1 MLSQARRSSWARGA
15 SCRCAA
21 RSARTIEP
29 VATMRLYLSLA
40 RPSRKAAALPGVD
53 APPRL
58 TGPMSTHETL
68 AARFARCVT
77 LFREPGARDDQK
89 AEFRA
94 LLGLLQDA
102 AVSLR
107 AAGGRLEING
117 IPCEGE
123 GLTGLVQ
130 RLDLHGIGEIAL
142 PAAPPPPQLFQLF
155 RALADQPGTD
165 DIPSRLAAAGVDRIR
180 VTLASPETAEPPPS
194 PPVASSQDIESHEAI
209 IPRASRP
216 TGTDGILR
224 GEPWRDTKSVPI
236 DGVPL
241 VSHDPPPPPAADA
254 LPGTVRPAS
263 PQPATPPAPSAPSAP
278 RVSRADVGARRPSA
292 DPPSPPP
299 GPPSPPGSCSARRT
313 APERATP
320 GRRVVAIAG
329 GRLRRGGTAHARPQ
343 RPRGGRPAGGAGAPR
358 RAGAQAAPPRSVIGR
373 DQRDR
378 AGGGER
384 PRSQRYAPPVRDRA
398 APGLHQVSAGRA
410 RLSPPGAQV
419 SGRRRGGAAAG
430 RCGGGGG
437 ADGSA
442 GGGAHDGR
450 TALGLRRA
458 AAYDRGHRPARPR
471 ARASR
476 VVCGAQ
482 RGGADR

>member
-142 PAAPPPPQLFQLF
+142 PAAPPPPQPRNLRRPRHPRLPRPHGCNGPARGRG
-155 RALADQPGTD
+155 RAPR
-165 DIPSRLAAAGVDRIR
+165 IPH
-180 VTLASPETAEPPPS
+180 PPPRAPQ
-194 PPVASSQDIESHEAI
+194 PPRLLLRPPHR
-209 IPRASRP
+209 PRA
-216 TGTDGILR
+216 
-224 GEPWRDTKSVPI
+224 
-236 DGVPL
+236 
-241 VSHDPPPPPAADA
+241 
-254 LPGTVRPAS
+254 
-263 PQPATPPAPSAPSAP
+263 
-278 RVSRADVGARRPSA
+278 
-292 DPPSPPP
+292 
-299 GPPSPPGSCSARRT
+299 C
-313 APERATP
+313 
-320 GRRVVAIAG
+320 
-329 GRLRRGGTAHARPQ
+329 HARP
-343 RPRGGRPAGGAGAPR
+343 PGRCHCR
-358 RAGAQAAPPRSVIGR
+358 RAPPTWWHSSRVTPAAPPWETCWRRWCTTSSWRS
-373 DQRDR
+373 
-378 AGGGER
+378 
-384 PRSQRYAPPVRDRA
+384 SSA
-398 APGLHQVSAGRA
+398 APISYWA
-410 RLSPPGAQV
+410 
-419 SGRRRGGAAAG
+419 
-430 RCGGGGG
+430 
-437 ADGSA
+437 
-442 GGGAHDGR
+442 
-450 TALGLRRA
+450 
-458 AAYDRGHRPARPR
+458 
-471 ARASR
+471 
-476 VVCGAQ
+476 
-482 RGGADR
+482 